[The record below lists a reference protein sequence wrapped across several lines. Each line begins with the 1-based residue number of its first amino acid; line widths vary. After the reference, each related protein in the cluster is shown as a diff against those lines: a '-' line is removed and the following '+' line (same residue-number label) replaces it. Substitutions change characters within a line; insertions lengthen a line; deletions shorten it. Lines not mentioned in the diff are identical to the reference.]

1 MRPMSAF
8 TLTFCIMTSMPL
20 RTQRCSLPLM
30 PLLSLCLGRWRYF
43 ELRTKELE

>member
-1 MRPMSAF
+1 MRSMSAF
-8 TLTFCIMTSMPL
+8 ALTFCIMTSMPL
-20 RTQRCSLPLM
+20 RMRRRSLPLT